1 MTATGRVLTLL
12 GQAERAAPH
21 DLAVLAAE
29 AAQALGAVG
38 SAVYVVDYGQ
48 TVLVPV
54 SGAPDREPLPVEG
67 TLAGRAY
74 ATLECYETQA
84 SDRWHL
90 WVPLAVGPLRLGVLQ
105 VVLTSAPSPRQREA
119 WSTTATLIAALLTD
133 RGQYGDELER
143 TRRRLPMQAATEVVW
158 SLLPP
163 TSFGNEQV
171 EISAILEPCYEVG
184 GDVFDYSVNP
194 DLVHVALFDAV
205 GHGMAASLLSTLAIN
220 VYRNARRCGLDLVD
234 TYLSIDKWVRAQY
247 PDAFVTAILGELD
260 PSTGR
265 YRRICA
271 GHPAELLIRD
281 GRLVRQFPSPTA
293 MPLGM
298 ADLDERPPEATE
310 HGLQPGDNVLFYTDG
325 VIEARSQS
333 GEFFGLPRLAEFLTR
348 ALASQLPQPETMRR
362 LIRAILDHQHERLQD
377 DATAVSLR
385 YLTPEHAGTVDPLPD
400 RLPTQRR

>member
-1 MTATGRVLTLL
+1 
-12 GQAERAAPH
+12 
-21 DLAVLAAE
+21 
-29 AAQALGAVG
+29 
-38 SAVYVVDYGQ
+38 
-48 TVLVPV
+48 
-54 SGAPDREPLPVEG
+54 
-67 TLAGRAY
+67 
-74 ATLECYETQA
+74 
-84 SDRWHL
+84 
-90 WVPLAVGPLRLGVLQ
+90 LRLGVLQ

-163 TSFGNEQV
+163 TSFGNERV

-220 VYRNARRCGLDLVD
+220 VYRNARRCGLNLVD

-247 PDAFVTAILGELD
+247 PGAFVTAILGELD

-281 GRLVRQFPSPTA
+281 GAQ
-293 MPLGM
+293 
-298 ADLDERPPEATE
+298 
-310 HGLQPGDNVLFYTDG
+310 LQPGRN
-325 VIEARSQS
+325 
-333 GEFFGLPRLAEFLTR
+333 PRGRLT
-348 ALASQLPQPETMRR
+348 
-362 LIRAILDHQHERLQD
+362 
-377 DATAVSLR
+377 
-385 YLTPEHAGTVDPLPD
+385 
-400 RLPTQRR
+400 